1 MRRTFSLINQN
12 CRCATRLVCE
22 SHDRPLTHLERT
34 GLSIHLLGCRSCR
47 RYRDQV
53 KFLDELIKSE
63 SKESEATLPDAARQ
77 RIAGRLTD
85 AAG

>member
-1 MRRTFSLINQN
+1 MSRTFNLINQN

-22 SHDRPLTHLERT
+22 SEDRPLSALERT
-34 GLSIHLLGCRSCR
+34 GLTIHLLGCRSCR
-47 RYRDQV
+47 RYRDQIKIV
-53 KFLDELIKSE
+53 DELIKSE